1 MQEDRFAIVTG
12 TSSGL
17 GAAIARALLEQ
28 GWHVLGMSRRQSA
41 IASSAY
47 RHVEIDLADF
57 PRLQDVA
64 QRDLAQCIADPR
76 WKRIGLV
83 NNAGAIGALRALES
97 ADPVQM
103 ASLFAVNAIAP
114 VFLSGLVVRTALPA
128 AALRIVNV
136 STGAALRPIPGIG
149 DYGSSKAALRMA
161 GMTMAAE
168 LASSER
174 PGGARPDAAILSY
187 APGVVDT
194 AMQETARSG
203 DRPWNR
209 LFVDFHARGSLV
221 PAEAPA
227 REVVQFLSSDA
238 APPFAERRYGES

>member
-1 MQEDRFAIVTG
+1 MQDDRFAIVTG

-17 GAAIARALLEQ
+17 GAAIAQALLAQ
-28 GWHVLGMSRRQSA
+28 GWHVLGMSRRKSA

-47 RHVEIDLADF
+47 RHVEIDLADLS
-57 PRLQDVA
+57 RLQDVA
-64 QRDLAQCIADPR
+64 QRDLAQRIADPR

-97 ADPVQM
+97 ADPVLM

-174 PGGARPDAAILSY
+174 PGGARPHAAILSY

-194 AMQETARSG
+194 AMQEAARAG

-209 LFVDFHARGSLV
+209 MFVDFHAHGSLV

-227 REVVQFLSSDA
+227 REIVEFLSADA
-238 APPFAERRYGES
+238 APPFAERRFGES